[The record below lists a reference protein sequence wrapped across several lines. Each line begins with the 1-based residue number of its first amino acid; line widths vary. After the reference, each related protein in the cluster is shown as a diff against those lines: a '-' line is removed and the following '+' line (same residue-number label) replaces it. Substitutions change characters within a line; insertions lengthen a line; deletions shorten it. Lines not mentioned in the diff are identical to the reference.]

1 VRTSTTT
8 GRRLGRLGRLSWPLV
23 ALLLLLL
30 ALLVAALADSV
41 GGPSPGDPRPATG
54 SACGCSVAPVPAP
67 DVFGGMIT
75 GVPSARSGGTDTT
88 TAKDA

>member
-41 GGPSPGDPRPATG
+41 GGQSPGDPPPAAG
-54 SACGCSVAPVPAP
+54 SPCGCSVAPAQDPHVI
-67 DVFGGMIT
+67 GGMIT
-75 GVPSARSGGTDTT
+75 AVPPAEQGGMNTT

>member
-30 ALLVAALADSV
+30 ALLVAAVADSV
-41 GGPSPGDPRPATG
+41 GGSAGDPPPATG
-54 SACGCSVAPVPAP
+54 SACDCRVAPGGDPGA
-67 DVFGGMIT
+67 FGGMIT
-75 GVPSARSGGTDTT
+75 GVPPARPGGTDTT